1 MLILK
6 FCNDSSLLSVAVS
19 VFPGGIIFGF
29 YLFYHLFASDD
40 VIKLLWP
47 LISAPVCAVIIS
59 CVITIKKRIQ
69 EKYTFDNL
77 YYNSVA
83 CGFYIVSGLFFL
95 RHSLGKY
102 IMGKMAVD
110 NKFSSIFCKKYHFSR
125 YFFGF

>member
-6 FCNDSSLLSVAVS
+6 FCNESSLLSVAVS

-95 RHSLGKY
+95 RHSLGK
-102 IMGKMAVD
+102 
-110 NKFSSIFCKKYHFSR
+110 
-125 YFFGF
+125 